1 MIARIP
7 IRAFSASAFGIK
19 QCTRR
24 FSAAAVTER
33 VPKAH
38 YNVVF
43 DIDGV
48 LIKGK
53 QVLPETHRALGL
65 LQSNNVPYIFL
76 TNGGGLTETDKAAQ
90 LSKKI
95 GIHISPDQL
104 ILSHSPMRSLVS
116 KYEDKNVLVVG
127 GNGSDCRNVAEHYG
141 FKHVV
146 TPEEVHAVYP
156 SVCPSSAIEARSVP
170 LAEVT
175 TSLISVTVVGLVHV
189 TTPMNGKH
197 LIKYL
202 QNVHRPV
209 EAIMVFHDSVDWGR
223 DLQVILDALVSRDG
237 YLTTVKSQS
246 ELHTT
251 KQSVPLY
258 FSNSDLVWSNE
269 YPNPRFAQGT
279 FRTCLERIYED
290 MTGQKLEYT
299 LFGKPMTPTYQF
311 ADTVLNTLAPIHC
324 GPDNLPRPRTVYA
337 IGDNPYADI
346 AGANAYGWHSLLV
359 RTGVFAPDGEENHH
373 IHPAT
378 AVVDH
383 VEDAVRWII
392 SREMRKEHPF

>member
-1 MIARIP
+1 MFTRTP
-7 IRAFSASAFGIK
+7 LRAVAVSASTIN
-19 QCTRR
+19 QCVRN
-24 FSAAAVTER
+24 FQAKVV

-48 LIKGK
+48 LIK
-53 QVLPETHRALGL
+53 
-65 LQSNNVPYIFL
+65 
-76 TNGGGLTETDKAAQ
+76 
-90 LSKKI
+90 
-95 GIHISPDQL
+95 ISPKQL
-104 ILSHSPMRSLVS
+104 VLSHSPMRSLVS

-141 FKHVV
+141 FKHIV
-146 TPEEVHAVYP
+146 TPEEVHAAYP
-156 SVCPSSAIEARSVP
+156 SVCPSSANEARSVP
-170 LAEVT
+170 LAE
-175 TSLISVTVVGLVHV
+175 
-189 TTPMNGKH
+189 
-197 LIKYL
+197 KYL
-202 QNVHRPV
+202 QNVQRPV
-209 EAIMVFHDSVDWGR
+209 DAIMVLHDSVDWGR
-223 DLQVILDALVSRDG
+223 DLQVMLDALISRDG
-237 YLTTVKSQS
+237 YLNTVKNQS

-269 YPNPRFAQGT
+269 YPSPRFAQGT
-279 FRTCLERIYED
+279 FRTCLERIYKCNAVLFICVLISLSRHGWTYRQKD

-311 ADTVLNTLAPIHC
+311 ADTVLNNIAPIHC
-324 GPDNLPRPRTVYA
+324 GPNNVPKPRTVYA

-346 AGANAYGWHSLLV
+346 AGANAYGWQSVLV
-359 RTGVFAPDGEENHH
+359 RTGVFTPNGEENHH

-392 SREMRKEHPF
+392 SKEMWKEHPFRSI

>member
-1 MIARIP
+1 MITRIS
-7 IRAFSASAFGIK
+7 IRSFAASTFRTK

-24 FSAAAVTER
+24 FNAAATAEG

-53 QVLPETHRALGL
+53 QVLPQTHRALGL

-95 GIHISPDQL
+95 GVHISPKQL

-141 FKHVV
+141 FKHIV

-170 LAEVT
+170 LAE
-175 TSLISVTVVGLVHV
+175 
-189 TTPMNGKH
+189 
-197 LIKYL
+197 KYL

-209 EAIMVFHDSVDWGR
+209 EAIMVLHDSVDWGR
-223 DLQVILDALVSRDG
+223 DLQVILNALVSRDG

-279 FRTCLERIYED
+279 FRTCLERIYKD

-299 LFGKPMTPTYQF
+299 LFGKPMKPTYQF
-311 ADTVLNTLAPIHC
+311 ADSVLNTLAPIQC
-324 GPDNLPRPRTVYA
+324 GPDNIPRPRTVYA

-346 AGANAYGWHSLLV
+346 AGANAYGWQSVLV
-359 RTGVFAPDGEENHH
+359 RTGVFTPDGEENHH

-378 AVVDH
+378 AVVDD

-392 SREMRKEHPF
+392 SKEMWKEHPF

>member
-1 MIARIP
+1 MLTRIP
-7 IRAFSASAFGIK
+7 MRAFR
-19 QCTRR
+19 TRQIGR
-24 FSAAAVTER
+24 FFHAGVKAEGM
-33 VPKAH
+33 PIAH

-53 QVLPETHRALGL
+53 QVLPQTHRALDL
-65 LQSNNVPYIFL
+65 LKSNNVPYIFL

-95 GIHISPDQL
+95 GVHISPKQL
-104 ILSHSPMRSLVS
+104 VLSHSPMRSLVS
-116 KYEDKNVLVVG
+116 KYGNKNVLVVG

-141 FKHVV
+141 FKQIV
-146 TPEEVHAVYP
+146 TPEEVHTVYP

-170 LAEVT
+170 LSE
-175 TSLISVTVVGLVHV
+175 
-189 TTPMNGKH
+189 
-197 LIKYL
+197 KYL
-202 QNVHRPV
+202 QNVHKPV
-209 EAIMVFHDSVDWGR
+209 EAIMVLHDSVDWGR

-237 YLTTVKSQS
+237 YLTSVKSET

-251 KQSVPLY
+251 KQTVPLY

-269 YPNPRFAQGT
+269 FPNPRFAQGT
-279 FRTCLERIYED
+279 FRTCLERIYKD
-290 MTGQKLEYT
+290 MTGHNLEYT
-299 LFGKPMTPTYQF
+299 LFGKPMTPTYEY
-311 ADTVLNTLAPIHC
+311 ADAVLTALAPLHY
-324 GPDNLPRPRTVYA
+324 GPNDTPKPRTVYA

-346 AGANAYGWHSLLV
+346 AGANAFGWESVLV
-359 RTGVFAPDGEENHH
+359 RTGVFTPHGEENHH

-378 AVVDH
+378 TVVDH

-392 SREMRKEHPF
+392 SKEMWKEHPF

>member
-1 MIARIP
+1 MSCLTLME
-7 IRAFSASAFGIK
+7 FSS
-19 QCTRR
+19 R
-24 FSAAAVTER
+24 
-33 VPKAH
+33 
-38 YNVVF
+38 
-43 DIDGV
+43 
-48 LIKGK
+48 
-53 QVLPETHRALGL
+53 
-65 LQSNNVPYIFL
+65 NNVPYIFL

-170 LAEVT
+170 LAE
-175 TSLISVTVVGLVHV
+175 
-189 TTPMNGKH
+189 
-197 LIKYL
+197 KYL

-383 VEDAVRWII
+383 VEDANLMYVQAKSIV
-392 SREMRKEHPF
+392 EVL